1 MAVPFLFLDKGML
14 VLLFI
19 VGVVAG
25 VWRFIAFVEKLWF
38 VRLRPALRGLK
49 FIPFKKEI
57 V

>member
-25 VWRFIAFVEKLWF
+25 VWRFTAFVEKLRF

>member
-1 MAVPFLFLDKGML
+1 MPRDGEAETE
-14 VLLFI
+14 
-19 VGVVAG
+19 VVRFG